1 MTRPID
7 QDVVSALDELRFA
20 EIYLHA
26 ADIVILALD
35 KGEDRE
41 ALALLVSDCAR
52 RLSGVSAALQK
63 STQRM
68 RAA

>member
-26 ADIVILALD
+26 ADVVILALEQ
-35 KGEDRE
+35 GEDRE

-52 RLSGVSAALQK
+52 RLSGVSEALERSRK
-63 STQRM
+63 R

>member
-26 ADIVILALD
+26 ADVVILALEQ
-35 KGEDRE
+35 GEDRE

-52 RLSGVSAALQK
+52 RLSGVSAALEK
-63 STQRM
+63 SMKR

>member
-7 QDVVSALDELRFA
+7 QDVLSALDELRFA

-26 ADIVILALD
+26 ADVVILALD
-35 KGEDRE
+35 QGEDRE
-41 ALALLVSDCAR
+41 ALVLLVSDCAR
-52 RLSGVSAALQK
+52 RLSGVSAALEK
-63 STQRM
+63 SMKR